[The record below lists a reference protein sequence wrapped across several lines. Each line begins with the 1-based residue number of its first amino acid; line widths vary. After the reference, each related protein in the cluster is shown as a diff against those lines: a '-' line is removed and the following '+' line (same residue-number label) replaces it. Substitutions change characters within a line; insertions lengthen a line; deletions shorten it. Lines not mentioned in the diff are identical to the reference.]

1 MREPPMTMSAIRSWI
16 RGLSRTSRD
25 ALFVLAMIPPTYAL
39 LLWIDAFDRFYDY
52 SRANENWQIDEIT
65 ALFLVLGLAGAVFAI
80 RRWLDLRKEVRRRR
94 AAEDKANALA
104 RHDMLTGLPNRRHF
118 VDEAAKEI
126 AALRKG
132 HECAIFLID
141 LDFFK
146 PVNDLYGHDVGDLV
160 LCEVAQRLGQASDGE
175 GLVARLGGD
184 EFGFVISRAQFG
196 GTPER
201 IARRIVHDFAQP
213 FIVAGHSIKLGVS
226 VGISTV
232 PFEPLQDETDED
244 RLSLHLRR
252 ADLAMYR
259 AKTEGRSQY
268 RFFEQEMDDKLRLH
282 MQLESELAGAIAA
295 GDIVP
300 YYQQFVDLS
309 SNGVVGCEILARW
322 QHPVHGVLSPATFI
336 PIAEDTGLIG
346 KLMISVLRQ
355 AVNEAA
361 NWPCQMYLSLNLSP
375 RQLANPWLAQEIL
388 IILSKS
394 AFPPHRLQ
402 LEITESGLVEK
413 IDEVKSVLES
423 SRNLGVR
430 IASDDFGTGYSGL
443 YHLRQ
448 LSIDTIKIDQSFV
461 SHMLASHEEEKIVE
475 AVINLSDSMGMSTV
489 AEGIETPEVLDRLR
503 ELGCSSGQGY
513 YFGKPQRASDMRAA
527 LTGSSPAA
535 KITA

>member
-1 MREPPMTMSAIRSWI
+1 MTMSAIRSWI

-25 ALFVLAMIPPTYAL
+25 ALLILAMVLPVYGL

-52 SRANENWQIDEIT
+52 SRAHEDWELDEIA
-65 ALFLVLGLAGAVFAI
+65 ALIFALGVAAGFFAL
-80 RRWLDLRKEVRRRR
+80 RRWLDLRQEVSRRRV
-94 AAEDKANALA
+94 AEDEANALA

-118 VDEAAKEI
+118 VDKAAKEI

-132 HECAIFLID
+132 CECAIFLID

-160 LCEVAQRLGQASDGE
+160 LREVAQRLGQASDGE

-184 EFGFVISRAQFG
+184 EFGFLISCAQFG
-196 GTPER
+196 GIPER
-201 IARRIVHDFAQP
+201 IARRIVHDFAEP
-213 FIVAGHSIKLGVS
+213 FIVAERSIKLGVS

-232 PFEPLQDETDED
+232 PFEPPQDETSED

-300 YYQQFVDLS
+300 YYQQLVDLS
-309 SNGVVGCEILARW
+309 SNEVVGCEILARW
-322 QHPVHGVLSPATFI
+322 QHPVHGILSPATFI

-346 KLMISVLRQ
+346 RLMISVLRQ
-355 AVNEAA
+355 AVKEVA
-361 NWPCQMYLSLNLSP
+361 NWSSQMYLSLNLSP
-375 RQLANPWLAQEIL
+375 RQLADPWLAQEIL

-402 LEITESGLVEK
+402 LEITESGLVDK
-413 IDEVKSVLES
+413 IDEVRGLLES
-423 SRNLGVR
+423 LRNLGVR
-430 IASDDFGTGYSGL
+430 IALDDFGTGYSGL

-461 SHMLASHEEEKIVE
+461 SHMLANHEEEKIVE
-475 AVINLSDSMGMSTV
+475 AVINLSNSMGMSTV
-489 AEGIETPEVLDRLR
+489 AEGIETPEVLKRLR
-503 ELGCSSGQGY
+503 ELGCTSGQGY
-513 YFGKPQRASDMRAA
+513 YFGRPQSASDMRAA